1 MSVWTAKIFNFLV
14 ENSNEKSNN
23 IKHYYTMNAKINK
36 LHSKYN
42 GLWVSVSEDYSRV
55 FASSKN
61 LDNLVKEIDKKKLRK
76 GMIVK
81 VPTKVYSA
89 YVG

>member
-1 MSVWTAKIFNFLV
+1 
-14 ENSNEKSNN
+14 
-23 IKHYYTMNAKINK
+23 MNAKINK
-36 LHSKYN
+36 LHSKYK
-42 GLWVSVSEDYSRV
+42 GQWVSVSEDYSKV

-61 LDNLVKEIDKKKLRK
+61 LENLVKEIDKKKLRT

-81 VPTKVYSA
+81 VPTQLYSA

>member
-1 MSVWTAKIFNFLV
+1 
-14 ENSNEKSNN
+14 
-23 IKHYYTMNAKINK
+23 MNTKINK
-36 LHSKYN
+36 LHSKYK
-42 GLWVSVSEDYSRV
+42 GQWVSVSEDYSKV

-61 LDNLVKEIDKKKLRK
+61 LENLVKEIDKKKLRK

-81 VPTKVYSA
+81 VPTQKYFA

>member
-1 MSVWTAKIFNFLV
+1 MKT
-14 ENSNEKSNN
+14 
-23 IKHYYTMNAKINK
+23 KINN
-36 LHSKYN
+36 LHTKYK
-42 GLWVSVSEDYSRV
+42 GQWISVSEDYSRV

-76 GMIVK
+76 GIIVK
-81 VPTKVYSA
+81 VPTKMYSA